1 MSEWLNESTVVLV
14 INCKLVIFRKM
25 RKTRKK
31 VKGNL
36 VSENFASGIN
46 VLSDW
51 DSEFWRGLISGWVK
65 FCFMI
70 LFMCG
75 FRHWFDFP

>member
-25 RKTRKK
+25 RKTWEKLE
-31 VKGNL
+31 GNL

-51 DSEFWRGLISGWVK
+51 DSEYWRGLISGWVK
-65 FCFMI
+65 FCFHDFIHVWLQTMI
-70 LFMCG
+70 
-75 FRHWFDFP
+75 